1 MRRWY
6 IRANSLLHQSLER
19 LKADTTPEQR
29 KAVANCRQVPPDCLV
44 IIFSLSRHVDHST
57 RRTSSRRHEDV
68 REGDES
74 SWLFP
79 RANLRLHSKPP
90 KVLHTKEGGSE
101 ILECQAGGS
110 PRPHIYWLK
119 NGKQLTK
126 DDLADELE
134 LNDDNRPKLNMG
146 STSSRLYLDCLTAG
160 DEAEYTCIAEN
171 SHLRE
176 STTTRVTVSSSDDR
190 SCHDKNN
197 SVKHLEL
204 AEGEPK
210 PTIKWLDPFNNEID
224 PERKLR
230 FEIMS
235 NGDLIISNLKWKD
248 MGNYVCVAENTH
260 GSARAEAF
268 VYPAAPET

>member
-1 MRRWY
+1 MTLF
-6 IRANSLLHQSLER
+6 NSITFAILIAAPL
-19 LKADTTPEQR
+19 A
-29 KAVANCRQVPPDCLV
+29 
-44 IIFSLSRHVDHST
+44 LSRHVEHST

-79 RANLRLHSKPP
+79 RANLRLHAKPP

-134 LNDDNRPKLNMG
+134 LNEDNRHKLNMG

-190 SCHDKNN
+190 SCHDKKQFGQAPRIVSWTKTALENQGDDM
-197 SVKHLEL
+197 SVICR
-204 AEGEPK
+204 AEGQPK
-210 PTIKWLDPFNNEID
+210 PTIKWLDPFKNEID
-224 PERKLR
+224 PERKSR

-260 GSARAEAF
+260 GSARAEVF